1 MYLSSIEFP
10 TASHKCEK
18 TKNVIELACL
28 SHTMKTGADSENS
41 EIGVQNPCQLYR
53 HCIYLFLKRIFF
65 KSYIISQKGRWGMR
79 SPWTTPKST
88 HGQVLIKAR
97 CLDLSSKWLFIN
109 CLILIAIF
117 LVHVCSRNILGRI
130 WYHTYIRTNS
140 GPYFSHLFNWYSA
153 NLPWKHF
160 QK

>member
-1 MYLSSIEFP
+1 MNYYLISKLSHMYLSSIEFP

-65 KSYIISQKGRWGMR
+65 KSYIISQKGRWGVR

-88 HGQVLIKAR
+88 HGQVLIKGEVSEFKLQVTFYKL
-97 CLDLSSKWLFIN
+97 LD
-109 CLILIAIF
+109 
-117 LVHVCSRNILGRI
+117 
-130 WYHTYIRTNS
+130 
-140 GPYFSHLFNWYSA
+140 SHCNF
-153 NLPWKHF
+153 PCTCIIKKHF
-160 QK
+160 RENLIPHVHTH